1 LANVL
6 VVDDSSIMRR
16 NLSAILSNAGHTI
29 VAEAINGELGVRE
42 YKRHKPD
49 LVTMDIT
56 MPVLD
61 GISAVKQII
70 ELDPE
75 AQVVMISSLDQKSM
89 VLTALQNG
97 ARHYVI
103 KPFTPE
109 KVLQVIDDVLGTS
122 QSKQQR
128 PEDSIGNTISDIR
141 FSINNINASIKQ
153 LDTESE

>member
-29 VAEAINGELGVRE
+29 VAEAMNGELGVRE

-109 KVLQVIDDVLGTS
+109 KVLQVIDDVLGKS
-122 QSKQQR
+122 QSKQQK

>member
-1 LANVL
+1 VL

-29 VAEAINGELGVRE
+29 VAEAMNGELGVRE

-122 QSKQQR
+122 QSKRQK